1 MYLGARSAPSE
12 GQTLRQVVLLSKPS
26 SRKLENRGPN
36 HACAG
41 RWQAGSGRVAGGQRA
56 GAGVLAGGARSACIQ
71 GLGVP
76 GGGAYPI
83 ALGVPRL
90 PVQTQMH
97 LILLLL
103 F

>member
-1 MYLGARSAPSE
+1 ML
-12 GQTLRQVVLLSKPS
+12 
-26 SRKLENRGPN
+26 
-36 HACAG
+36 AG
-41 RWQAGSGRVAGGQRA
+41 GRRAAGGWQAGSG
-56 GAGVLAGGARSACIQ
+56 Q
-71 GLGVP
+71 GLGSWLGVQGQP
-76 GGGAYPI
+76 ASEAWGYPGGAYPI